1 MGHCKSRQWPGRS
14 DHHQFSAGKETGIV
28 EIGKDVTP
36 DLHVV
41 YGREIKGTE
50 GNEVQDEYRV
60 DKGVSLRTQVGAE
73 QSGLD
78 IFWRH
83 DFGK

>member
-1 MGHCKSRQWPGRS
+1 
-14 DHHQFSAGKETGIV
+14 
-28 EIGKDVTP
+28 VTP

>member
-1 MGHCKSRQWPGRS
+1 MEISNR
-14 DHHQFSAGKETGIV
+14 FSFDQSQAATGKETGIV
-28 EIGKDVTP
+28 EVGKDVTP

-41 YGREIKGTE
+41 YGREVKGTE
-50 GNEVQDEYRV
+50 GNEVQVEYRV
-60 DKGVSLRTQVGAE
+60 NKGVSLRTQVGAE